1 VPGRRRAAI
10 AWASAIALAGCGTVG
25 GKTETAAAPAPVDAG
40 AAVTAAAAGDWTEFG
55 YNPQRTDA
63 GPADTGIIAQN
74 LASLRARVVHL
85 PGTVDSSP
93 IELQN
98 VRVGGRSRD
107 VIVVT
112 TTYGRTVA
120 LDAATGATL
129 WRYIPADLGSYQ
141 GSAQITTAT
150 PIADPNRRY
159 VYAASP
165 DGVIHKLSL
174 LTGRQIRSAHWP
186 VTVTFDPRHE
196 KIASAL
202 NLSGKNVI
210 VVTGGYY
217 GDAPPYDGH
226 VVLIDRAS
234 GRISHLWNSL
244 CSERHQL
251 IRASTCPSAT
261 ITGDNAIWGRAGAV
275 VEPGSGRILATTG
288 NGDFNGATNWG
299 DSVLGLS
306 PSLALLHSY
315 TPHDE
320 AHLQATDSDLGSTSP
335 ALLGTVGG
343 RSLAVQGGKGGVLA
357 LLDLKRLNGTTG
369 GASSL
374 LGGEL
379 QQLPT
384 PGGSEMFTAPAVWS
398 SAGRTWV
405 FVTDGTDTAA
415 YTATGGARPRLS
427 KAWDASTPGTSP
439 IVAGGLLYVYDPNG
453 GTLKVYR
460 PTTGQLLRSL
470 ATGSGHWN
478 SPIIL
483 GGRIVLPVGNG
494 NDHASTGTLVIYHL
508 PGR

>member
-1 VPGRRRAAI
+1 MSLRRRAAL
-10 AWASAIALAGCGTVG
+10 ACAGAIALAGCGTVRA
-25 GKTETAAAPAPVDAG
+25 KTETAAAPAPAG
-40 AAVTAAAAGDWTEFG
+40 AHAAVTAAPAGDWTEFG
-55 YNPQRTDA
+55 YSSQRTDA
-63 GPADTGIIAQN
+63 GPADTGITAQN

-93 IELQN
+93 IELQG
-98 VRVGGRSRD
+98 VRVGGRTRD

-129 WRYIPADLGSYQ
+129 WRYTPSDLGSYQ

-150 PIADPNRRY
+150 PIADPDRRY

-174 LTGRQIRSAHWP
+174 LTGREIRSAHWP

-226 VVLIDRAS
+226 VVLIDRVS
-234 GRISHLWNSL
+234 GRIAHLWNSL
-244 CSERHQL
+244 CSDRHQL

-275 VEPGSGRILATTG
+275 VEPGSGRIVATTG

-299 DSVLGLS
+299 DSVLELS

-315 TPHDE
+315 TPRDE

-369 GASSL
+369 GASSR

-384 PGGSEMFTAPAVWS
+384 PGGSEMFTAPAVWR

-415 YTATGGARPRLS
+415 YTVTGGGGPRLS

-439 IVAGGLLYVYDPNG
+439 IVAGGLLYVYDPSG

-460 PTTGQLLRSL
+460 PTTGQLLQSL

-478 SPIIL
+478 SPIVL
-483 GGRIVLPVGNG
+483 GGRIVLPVGNA